1 MKKGFTL
8 IELLVAATII
18 GILAVFATVQYRN
31 TVWEARWN
39 HAKAMT
45 DHLASAVERAR
56 FDYPGLKFQLE
67 TMANTTSSQCPYDP
81 VDMSSQYHPYSLI
94 QCNYAEKADWQG
106 EYFRYLICL
115 DNPSCK
121 TEGNGALACVFIN
134 SDAVSKLPSHYRNY
148 YYCVND
154 DGTKRG
160 NS

>member
-56 FDYPGLKFQLE
+56 FDYPGLEFQKQ
-67 TMANTTSSQCPYDP
+67 TMANPTSSECPYVP
-81 VDMSSQYHPYSLI
+81 GGMSLQQPSSLI
-94 QCNYAEKADWQG
+94 QCNYAEKADWTG

-121 TEGNGALACVFIN
+121 TGNGALACVIIYP
-134 SDAVSKLPSHYRNY
+134 DAVSKLPSHYRNY
-148 YYCVND
+148 YYCVNE